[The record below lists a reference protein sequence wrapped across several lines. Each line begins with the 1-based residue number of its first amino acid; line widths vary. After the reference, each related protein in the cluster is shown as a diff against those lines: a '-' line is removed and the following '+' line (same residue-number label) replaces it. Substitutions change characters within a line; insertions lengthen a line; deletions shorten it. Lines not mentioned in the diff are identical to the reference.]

1 MGRYGTKPS
10 LLFSGVLM
18 TCAAVGLTL
27 VRPDT
32 PIWQLILTFTVFGIG
47 FGAVNAPITT
57 TAVSGMPLDRAG
69 AASAVASTS
78 RQVGISLG
86 VALCGALT
94 GAGLWWTIA
103 GFATAVIALGVAA
116 NTDWAYRSRDRI
128 APCWNRRSPH
138 MPDDMPT
145 PDDVWQQL
153 THLVMD
159 TRDSWKRAVS
169 ERIGMP
175 FSRFRVLR
183 RLLAGPLT
191 PKQLS
196 AATSMDAP
204 ATTVTINDLEER
216 GLVIRE
222 IDPTNRR
229 SKLVSITD
237 AGRDIVADAFAT
249 PDPAPAELTALNPAD
264 LRTLHEILRKLEH

>member
-1 MGRYGTKPS
+1 
-10 LLFSGVLM
+10 
-18 TCAAVGLTL
+18 
-27 VRPDT
+27 
-32 PIWQLILTFTVFGIG
+32 
-47 FGAVNAPITT
+47 
-57 TAVSGMPLDRAG
+57 
-69 AASAVASTS
+69 
-78 RQVGISLG
+78 
-86 VALCGALT
+86 
-94 GAGLWWTIA
+94 
-103 GFATAVIALGVAA
+103 
-116 NTDWAYRSRDRI
+116 
-128 APCWNRRSPH
+128 